1 MDIFDLWKQLPN
13 LDIQTPTAEPEQI
26 EQQQEE
32 KVPLIV
38 DIEESAAYILEIWI
52 IGSSAE
58 VIDEP
63 TKHEPLLPQIKRMV
77 DDNEIVTLHEVD
89 TI

>member
-1 MDIFDLWKQLPN
+1 MDILDFRKQLPN

-63 TKHEPLLPQIKRMV
+63 TKLEPLLPQIKRMV
-77 DDNEIVTLHEVD
+77 DDNGIVTLHEVD
-89 TI
+89 II

>member
-38 DIEESAAYILEIWI
+38 DIEESAAYFLEIWI
-52 IGSSAE
+52 R
-58 VIDEP
+58 
-63 TKHEPLLPQIKRMV
+63 LLLSKV
-77 DDNEIVTLHEVD
+77 H
-89 TI
+89 